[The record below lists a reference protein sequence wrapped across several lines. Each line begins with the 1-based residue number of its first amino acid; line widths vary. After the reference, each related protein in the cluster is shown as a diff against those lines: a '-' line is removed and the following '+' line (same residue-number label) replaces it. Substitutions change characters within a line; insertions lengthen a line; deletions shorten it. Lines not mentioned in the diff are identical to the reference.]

1 MATIEKRTAQ
11 VGLDP
16 GSEPNVQVTDILGRS
31 IEGIG
36 GAVSNLGQVLAA
48 RQQKQEDFKDQ
59 NNYRKLQLDLG
70 QGMADE
76 AQNIAPDGTGFHD
89 QYLQNVYNP
98 ARDKFLSSVSP
109 RNRAKFETLLG
120 TDGADTTEWSIKAA
134 NAQKDQATVWT
145 KQQINDMQQQSA
157 TYISKNPDQYDAYYK
172 QVMDGIDAAPYLS
185 TAEKMEQKHNWD
197 QFAQV
202 SFLNRQMEIDPEGV
216 LRDLGADPRML
227 SPTTQFGALKKA
239 LVIQESGGDSK
250 AVSPKGAIGTMQVM
264 PGTARDIAKEIKDP
278 NFNPNWD
285 PQQVSEYLSNDVVN
299 QRYGDYY
306 LKKMIRTYAPK
317 GGIEA
322 ALIAYNGGPA
332 RAQAWIDS
340 GRDDSVIPKES
351 ADYYKAI
358 MGRLP
363 GMSSSG
369 KGDPKG
375 VELVFNRPSGMA
387 ALVKGQTEGDLNPDL
402 VTRVKTSAAALGLDK
417 LKITSGYRSPEDNER
432 VGGAKQSQHMHGN
445 AMDIDVSGY
454 SIEER
459 KQLIQTLSANG
470 ITGLG
475 IGTNMIHA
483 DLGGRRAWGY
493 ANSAGGGA
501 VPAWAQGV
509 IAQHLAGKATVPVG
523 AGPGGPGAGRFA
535 TLDYKSRQ
543 SFINAADQEVTRRY
557 NAESKVTALQKVQ
570 VNQGMDNE
578 LASLTRTGKSTGFDE
593 TSVSTVLG
601 EDDYLKYAEK
611 KQTALRTFTAKDGI
625 SAMTPEEM
633 GDRLADY
640 EPTPGSPTYASDVQ
654 VHAAVQKEIDRI
666 TRLRATKPDQAAL
679 EDPQVK
685 QAERTVDEQMATGK
699 PDPTSVQTFV
709 KAMLDKQKE
718 FGLKPGTEAPVPR
731 PWAIEIGKQLAK
743 IPELSAKNTPEQV
756 NHLLTAQYKALYDV
770 FGDYT
775 DEVIL
780 YALAEYK
787 GVGKNTGALI
797 AANMKAIANGGDPLH
812 MQMGPAYD
820 RDAIEQATNPGIW
833 GTIKNFWNGD
843 DGSNPGDAGPP
854 EPAQPVKTSGNETPS
869 PETVLRVISLLNGAT
884 PEEEADIANRYG
896 QAAVDA
902 AKRKTAGGAQQDT
915 NE

>member
-1 MATIEKRTAQ
+1 MVTIEKRTAQ

-16 GSEPNVQVTDILGRS
+16 GSAPNVQISDILGRAVQ
-31 IEGIG
+31 GLG
-36 GAVSNLGQVLAA
+36 GAVGNISDMIQE
-48 RQQKQEDFKDQ
+48 RQQKQADFKDQ

-70 QGMADE
+70 QGMTDE
-76 AQNIAPDGTGFHD
+76 AQNIAPDGAGFHD

-98 ARDKFLSSVSP
+98 ARDKFLSGVSP
-109 RNRAKFETLLG
+109 KNRAKFETLLG
-120 TDGADTTEWSIKAA
+120 NDGADTTEWSIKAA
-134 NAQKDQATVWT
+134 SAQKDQATVWT
-145 KQQINDMQQQSA
+145 KQQLDEMQQQNA
-157 TYISKNPDQYDAYYK
+157 TYISKNPDDYDAYLK
-172 QVMDGIDAAPYLS
+172 SGMDTIDASPL
-185 TAEKMEQKHNWD
+185 TTPEKMAQKQQWS

-216 LRDLGADPRML
+216 LRDLGADPRFL
-227 SPTTQFGALKKA
+227 SPTSQFAALKKS
-239 LVIQESGGDSK
+239 LVVQESGGDSK

-285 PQQVSEYLSNDVVN
+285 PQQVSEYLQNDVVN

-332 RAQAWIDS
+332 RAEKWIAS
-340 GRDDSVIPKES
+340 GRDDSVIPEETRN
-351 ADYYKAI
+351 YYKAI

-363 GMSSSG
+363 GMGPSG

-387 ALVKGQTEGDLNPDL
+387 ALVTPQTEENLNQDL
-402 VTRVKTSAAALGLDK
+402 VARVKTSAAALGLDK
-417 LKITSGYRSPEDNER
+417 LKITSGFRSPIDNKR
-432 VGGAKQSQHMHGN
+432 VGGAEHSQHMSGN

-454 SIEER
+454 SVAER
-459 KQLIQTLSANG
+459 VQLIRTLSANG

-475 IGTNMIHA
+475 IGANMIHA

-493 ANSAGGGA
+493 AGPAGGGA
-501 VPAWAQGV
+501 VPAWAQAA
-509 IAQHLAGKATVPVG
+509 ISDHLAGKSTSPVTSG
-523 AGPGGPGAGRFA
+523 AGGGAARFNG
-535 TLDYKSRQ
+535 LDYKSRQ

-557 NAESKVTALQKVQ
+557 NAESKATAVQKVQ

-578 LASLTRTGKSTGFDE
+578 IASLTRTGQTTGFDE
-593 TSVSTVLG
+593 TTVSTVLG
-601 EDDYLKYAEK
+601 EDDYLKWQEK
-611 KQTALRTFTAKDGI
+611 KATALRTYSAKDGI
-625 SAMTPEEM
+625 SAMTPDEM

-640 EPTPGSPTYASDVQ
+640 SPTPGSPTYAADVQ
-654 VHAAVQKEIDRI
+654 VQAAVQKEIDRV

-679 EDPQVK
+679 EDPTVK
-685 QAERTVDEQMATGK
+685 AAHDKVDAEMSTGK
-699 PDPTSVQTFV
+699 TDPVSVQDFV
-709 KAMLDKQKE
+709 QKMLDKQKE

-756 NHLLTAQYKALYDV
+756 NHLLTEQYKALRDV

-787 GVGKNTGALI
+787 GVGKNTGKMI
-797 AANMKAIANGGDPLH
+797 AANMQAIANGGDPLR
-812 MQMGPAYD
+812 MQFGPEYD
-820 RDAIEQATNPGIW
+820 KDAIEQATNPGVW
-833 GTIKNFWNGD
+833 GTIRNFIAGD
-843 DGSNPGDAGPP
+843 TNDAAPEAAGDP
-854 EPAQPVKTSGNETPS
+854 EPAVPVKTGGAPS
-869 PETVLRVISLLNGAT
+869 AETVLRVVSMLNGAT
-884 PEEEADIANRYG
+884 PEEEADIASRYG

-902 AKRKTAGGAQQDT
+902 AKAKLSNGAPDP

>member
-16 GSEPNVQVTDILGRS
+16 GSAPNVQVSDILSRS
-31 IEGIG
+31 VEGLG
-36 GAVSNLGQVLAA
+36 SSVSNLGAMLQE

-70 QGMADE
+70 QGLTDE
-76 AQNIAPDGTGFHD
+76 AQNIAPDGAGFHD

-98 ARDKFLSSVSP
+98 SRDKFLAGVSP

-120 TDGADTTEWSIKAA
+120 NDGADTTEWSIKAA
-134 NAQKDQATVWT
+134 GAQKDQATVWT
-145 KQQINDMQQQSA
+145 KQQLDDMQQQQA
-157 TYISKNPDQYDAYYK
+157 TYISKNPDGYDDYLK
-172 QVMDGIDAAPYLS
+172 QGMDTIDASPLS
-185 TAEKMEQKHNWD
+185 TPEKMAQKQNWS

-227 SPTTQFGALKKA
+227 SPTSQFAALKKS
-239 LVIQESGGDSK
+239 LVIQESGGNSG
-250 AVSPKGAIGTMQVM
+250 AISPKGAIGVMQVM
-264 PGTARDIAKEIKDP
+264 PGTAIDIAKEIHDP
-278 NFNPNWD
+278 NFNPHWNAEEIT
-285 PQQVSEYLSNDVVN
+285 QYLSNPTVN

-306 LKKMIRTYAPK
+306 LKKQIRDFGPK

-322 ALIAYNGGPA
+322 ALIAYNGGPK
-332 RAQAWIDS
+332 RAQDWIAS

-351 ADYYKAI
+351 ADYYKAV
-358 MGRLP
+358 MARLP
-363 GMSSSG
+363 GMGPSS

-387 ALVKGQTEGDLNPDL
+387 VLVKGQTESDLNPDL
-402 VTRVKTSAAALGLDK
+402 TNRVKTSFAALGIDK
-417 LKITSGYRSPEDNER
+417 VKVTSGYRSPEDNKR
-432 VGGAKQSQHMHGN
+432 VGGAEHSQHMHGN

-454 SIEER
+454 STAER
-459 KQLIQTLSANG
+459 VQIIRTLSANG

-475 IGTNMIHA
+475 IGSNMIHA

-493 ANSAGGGA
+493 ASSAGGGA
-501 VPAWAQGV
+501 VPGWAQAA
-509 IAQHLAGKATVPVG
+509 IADHLAGKSTSPVTSGVGGG
-523 AGPGGPGAGRFA
+523 AQRFNG
-535 TLDYKSRQ
+535 LDYKSRQ

-557 NAESKVTALQKVQ
+557 NAESKATAVQKVQ
-570 VNQGMDNE
+570 MSQGMDNE
-578 LASLTRTGKSTGFDE
+578 IASLTNTGKSTGFDE
-593 TSVSTVLG
+593 TSVATIGG
-601 EDDYLKYAEK
+601 EDDYLKYQEK
-611 KQTALRTFTAKDGI
+611 KQAALRTFTAKDGI

-640 EPTPGSPTYASDVQ
+640 EPSPGSPTYATDVQ
-654 VHAAVQKEIDRI
+654 VHAAVQKEIDRV
-666 TRLRATKPDQAAL
+666 TRLRSTKPDQAAL
-679 EDPQVK
+679 EDPEVK
-685 QAERTVDEQMATGK
+685 KAEQNVDAQMASGR
-699 PDPTSVQTFV
+699 PDPAAVQDFV
-709 KAMLDKQKE
+709 QKMLTKQKE

-731 PWAIEIGKQLAK
+731 PWAIEIGKQLAR
-743 IPELSAKNTPEQV
+743 IPELGPKNSPEQV
-756 NHLLTAQYKALYDV
+756 NHLLTTQYKALRDV

-787 GVGKNTGALI
+787 GIGKNTGALI
-797 AANMKAIANGGDPLH
+797 AANMQAVANGGDPLH
-812 MQMGPAYD
+812 MQFGPAYD

-833 GTIKNFWNGD
+833 GTIKNFWSGED
-843 DGSNPGDAGPP
+843 ATNPGDAGG
-854 EPAQPVKTSGNETPS
+854 PATPAAPVKTNNSEPPS

-902 AKRKTAGGAQQDT
+902 AKRKTAGGDQQDT